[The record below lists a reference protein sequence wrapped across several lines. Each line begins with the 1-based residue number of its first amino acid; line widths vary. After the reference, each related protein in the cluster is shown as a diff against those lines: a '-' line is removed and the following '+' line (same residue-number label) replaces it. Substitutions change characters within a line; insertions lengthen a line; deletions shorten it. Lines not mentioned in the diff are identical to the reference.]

1 MKRWTLCAILA
12 LCSIVVVAATVPA
25 AELTNSNPTSTEA
38 HMPAS
43 GDFSNGPQGG
53 GAELQSKDH
62 IPSSGE
68 FANGPS
74 GGAAPDPSPRRMP
87 NGGDFSNGPAGISQ
101 E

>member
-25 AELTNSNPTSTEA
+25 AELTNSDPTSIET

-43 GDFSNGPQGG
+43 GDFSNGPQGS
-53 GAELQSKDH
+53 GAELQSKNH
-62 IPSSGE
+62 IPAFGE
-68 FANGPS
+68 FANGPT

-87 NGGDFSNGPAGISQ
+87 NGGDFSNGPAGIHQ